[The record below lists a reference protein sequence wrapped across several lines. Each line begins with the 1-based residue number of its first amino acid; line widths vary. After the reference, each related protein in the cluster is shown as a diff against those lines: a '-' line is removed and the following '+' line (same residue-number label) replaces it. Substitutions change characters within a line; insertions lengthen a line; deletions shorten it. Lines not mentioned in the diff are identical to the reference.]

1 MANPRSQIP
10 LKFEFLGRDGKVTQP
25 WAFFLQT
32 LDNALPPP
40 GPSDYGYVIDG
51 TASTTGP
58 TTIFQG
64 IASDRGSSPT
74 PNSIYIADDTGEI
87 FTVSGNQWQK
97 QTPAITGDATKPAFS
112 NVITLNNVNDTPG
125 TFGDGSTIPVI
136 TVNEKGLVT
145 NIELIPVAAQP
156 LDLPGKI
163 GDFIFKADA
172 AGNAGAEEI
181 YNVDTFT
188 VSYTFNFAYAD
199 ATPSLLF
206 EMPIDRR
213 ILKASIRLEE
223 EFTGSGYALSIG
235 TLLNPE
241 LILPSSA
248 VGPGYTGTFETDSNV
263 SFLVNTEIYLFIT
276 PGTSTQGSGF
286 VSFTLSN

>member
-40 GPSDYGYVIDG
+40 GPNNYGYVIDG

-64 IASDRGSSPT
+64 IASNRGSNPT
-74 PNSIYIADDTGEI
+74 ANSIYIADDTGQI
-87 FTVSGNQWQK
+87 FTVSGNQWQE
-97 QTPAITGDATKPAFS
+97 QTPAITGDITKPAFS
-112 NVITLNNVNDTPG
+112 NNATLKTVNGTVG
-125 TFGDGSTIPVI
+125 TFGDGTNIPVI
-136 TVNEKGLVT
+136 TVNAKGLVT
-145 NIELIPVAAQP
+145 NVELVPVTAP
-156 LDLPGKI
+156 SLNLPGKI
-163 GDFIFKADA
+163 GEFIFKADA
-172 AGNAGAEEI
+172 AGNAGTDPLYSIE
-181 YNVDTFT
+181 TFT
-188 VSYTFNFAYAD
+188 VSYTFNFSYND
-199 ATPSLLF
+199 ATPAYLF
-206 EMPIDRR
+206 NMPIDHR

-223 EFTGSGYALSIG
+223 EFTGTGYSLSIG

-248 VGPGYTGTFETDSNV
+248 VGPGYTGTFEIDSNE
-263 SFLVNTEIYLFIT
+263 SFLVETEIYLFIN

-286 VSFTLSN
+286 VSITLSN

>member
-40 GPSDYGYVIDG
+40 GPDNYGYVIDG
-51 TASTTGP
+51 TAGTTGP

-64 IASDRGSSPT
+64 AAGDRGSNPT
-74 PNSIYIADDTGEI
+74 TNSIYIADDTGEI
-87 FTVSGNQWQK
+87 YTVSGNQWQK
-97 QTPAITGDATKPAFS
+97 QTPAIIGDISKPAFS
-112 NVITLNNVNDTPG
+112 NVATLNTVNSNPG

-145 NIELIPVAAQP
+145 NITLIPVAAQP

-172 AGNAGAEEI
+172 AGNAGTDDLYTVE
-181 YNVDTFT
+181 TFT
-188 VSYTFNFAYAD
+188 VSYTFNFNHDD
-199 ATPSLLF
+199 ATPAYLF
-206 EMPIDRR
+206 DMVADRR

-223 EFTGSGYALSIG
+223 EFTGTGYSLSIG
-235 TLLNPE
+235 TLLNPD

-276 PGTSTQGSGF
+276 PGTSTQGAGF
-286 VSFTLSN
+286 VSLTLSN